1 VKQGSIQNRTVKTI
15 PETVG
20 YDHSVP
26 TPFWINDQKAVSG
39 SGTLLRNPEGLWELY
54 ATGDPLQRGL
64 TMGCLTEKL
73 FQNQVHIFFGR
84 VAEMVP
90 SKLKQRLLN
99 SLLKFYNRKL
109 ADHIP
114 NEFKAEIY
122 GLSEFDTHEYDFLAP
137 RYLRNLYL
145 HAAHDIGHAMQ
156 DLRLAGCTSFAS
168 RTSDTGELIIGRNCD
183 FYMND
188 AFAEHKVLYF
198 IKPDSGIP
206 FVSIAWPGLLGVVSG
221 MNAEGLTVT
230 INAGKSGMPGLAKTP
245 ISILAREILQYA
257 KTTAEAEAIARSREV
272 FVSESIMVGSAA
284 DDTAVIIEKT
294 PKVTDVFPWGGQR
307 PMVCANH
314 FQGQLLAHTKANRQ
328 QRDCTHSN
336 YRFLRMQQLLHDC
349 TELHPAAAID
359 ILRNREGLD
368 GMPLGYGNEKAL
380 NQLRAH
386 HGVVFL
392 PRQRK
397 LWVSSNPWLLGKWVC
412 YDLNTVFGTVGPQ
425 VGPVGFQVSGEAIA
439 EDPFLHSAPY
449 ARYRQYGEAEKTMER
464 YLAAKTGMEPDFA
477 ERLATLNPDYWQ
489 AYFKP
494 ALYFYRTGAYAQ
506 ALPLLQKALT
516 KETAT
521 QKEREQ
527 VERYL
532 AKTQKKLK

>member
-1 VKQGSIQNRTVKTI
+1 MDHTI
-15 PETVG
+15 PG
-20 YDHSVP
+20 GSWLNDHC
-26 TPFWINDQKAVSG
+26 AVSG
-39 SGTLLRNPEGLWELY
+39 DNTLFRNDEGLWELY
-54 ATGDPLQRGL
+54 TTGDPLQRGL
-64 TMGCLTEKL
+64 AMGCLYQEL
-73 FQNQVHIFFGR
+73 FHNQVCIFFGR
-84 VAEMVP
+84 VAEIVP
-90 SKLKQRLLN
+90 SKLKQKLLN
-99 SLLKFYNRKL
+99 TLLKFYNRKL

-122 GLSEFDTHEYDFLAP
+122 GMSEFDTHEFDYLAP
-137 RYLRNLYL
+137 RYPRNLYL

-156 DLRLAGCTSFAS
+156 DLRLAGCTSFVS
-168 RTSDTGELIIGRNCD
+168 RTSNEGELLIGRNCD

-198 IKPDSGIP
+198 IKPNSGIP

-230 INAGKSGMPGLAKTP
+230 INAGKSGMPGLAKMP

-257 KTTAEAEAIARSREV
+257 KTTAEAETIARSREV
-272 FVSESIMVGSAA
+272 FVSESIMVGSAH
-284 DDTAVIIEKT
+284 DDTAIIIEKT
-294 PKVTDVFPWGGQR
+294 PKVTDVFRWDGQR

-314 FQGQLLAHTKANRQ
+314 FQGQLLAHTKANRL
-328 QRDCTHSN
+328 QRDCSHSN
-336 YRFLRMQQLLHDC
+336 YRYLRMQQLLHNC
-349 TELHPAAAID
+349 TELNPPAAIN

-368 GMPLGYGNEKAL
+368 GVSLGYGNEKAL

-412 YDLNTVFGTVGPQ
+412 YDLNAIFGTAKPQ
-425 VGPVGFQVSGEAIA
+425 VGPVGFQVSGESIA

-449 ARYRQYGEAEKTMER
+449 AHYRQYCDAEKIMDG
-464 YLAAKTGMEPDFA
+464 YLAANTGMEPGFK
-477 ERLATLNPDYWQ
+477 ERLAALNPDYWQ

-494 ALYFYRTGAYAQ
+494 AMYFYRTGAYAQ

-527 VERYL
+527 VEYYL
-532 AKTQKKLK
+532 TKTQKKLK